1 MKKQKSRSSPFFINW
16 EMSLCLYKGT
26 EILQLVPFSLTA
38 KGLSFYVKKHKS
50 HRTYFS
56 LTARFLSG
64 YVKKTNLAVNHF
76 SSTANIFMISLS
88 LEKNHKANPGLGK
101 CRSLYVSIEE
111 KNPYRM
117 IASLNEPIEALKKGK
132 KEKH

>member
-1 MKKQKSRSSPFFINW
+1 
-16 EMSLCLYKGT
+16 
-26 EILQLVPFSLTA
+26 
-38 KGLSFYVKKHKS
+38 
-50 HRTYFS
+50 
-56 LTARFLSG
+56 
-64 YVKKTNLAVNHF
+64 
-76 SSTANIFMISLS
+76 MISLS

-132 KEKH
+132 KEKHTPEAKFIYTLQIHDVAILTASFYDI

>member
-1 MKKQKSRSSPFFINW
+1 M
-16 EMSLCLYKGT
+16 
-26 EILQLVPFSLTA
+26 
-38 KGLSFYVKKHKS
+38 KKHKS

-76 SSTANIFMISLS
+76 SLTANIFMISLS

-117 IASLNEPIEALKKGK
+117 IASLNEPIEALKKEK
-132 KEKH
+132 KRSTEAKFIYTPQIHDVAILTTSFYDI